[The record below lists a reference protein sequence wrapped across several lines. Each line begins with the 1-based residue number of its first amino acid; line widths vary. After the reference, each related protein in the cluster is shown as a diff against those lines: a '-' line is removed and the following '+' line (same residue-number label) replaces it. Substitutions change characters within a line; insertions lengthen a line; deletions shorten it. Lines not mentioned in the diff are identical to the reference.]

1 LLSIIVKVV
10 AMKFRNTVPRTPS
23 PSGLDRADVF
33 ALWFFTVVTAFVGV
47 MVLWSAVPA
56 IAALF
61 GDAIPVSLSASAT
74 VPPDAATG
82 SAHIVSGT
90 FDRADLLVTGIG
102 IGPRIAL
109 AASVAVSALSSF
121 AVAATI
127 VALCRAIL
135 VGRPFVRSVTW
146 LLSTASVVLIGGSLV
161 GLGLDTFAM
170 FSIAAAL
177 NPDPMGTVFP
187 FTSEYDFAPLLI
199 GLVLGAVATAFH
211 LGQKMQRDT
220 DGLV

>member
-1 LLSIIVKVV
+1 
-10 AMKFRNTVPRTPS
+10 MRFPTTVRTTTS

-33 ALWFFTVVTAFVGV
+33 ALWFFTVVTGLVGL
-47 MVLWSAVPA
+47 MALWSAIPQ
-56 IAALF
+56 IISLF
-61 GDAIPVSLSASAT
+61 GDEITLSVAASAA
-74 VPPDAATG
+74 VPADAATG
-82 SAHIVSGT
+82 SASIVSGE
-90 FDRADLLVTGIG
+90 FDRAFLVVAGIDLW
-102 IGPRIAL
+102 PRIAL
-109 AASVAVSALSSF
+109 AASAAVSALSSF

-135 VGRPFVRSVTW
+135 VGRPFVRSMTW
-146 LLSTASVVLIGGSLV
+146 LLSTASIVLIGGSVV
-161 GLGLDTFAM
+161 GLALDTFAT

-177 NPDPMGTVFP
+177 NSDPMDAVFP
-187 FTSEYDFAPLLI
+187 FANEYDFAPLLI